1 MSNIC
6 CDKWGRG
13 RGEQNSPGKFLRRS
27 EYCRKQLV
35 CNFNQTRSE
44 AWQLHAVGNLDS
56 KEVMSVQD
64 ILMLLFLLSPRGGG
78 REKWRVNI
86 LFKKWDYY
94 FFWIVCFLHIVGKS
108 IPMKLWFNSWFRF
121 HISVQTLNFCF
132 VFYLRN
138 FGFSP
143 KEFFPQAFA
152 ISLFPSV
159 NTSGIAK
166 FSLICQ
172 VHLPHPRKPTL
183 WSQNAAPFSPTP
195 NYPQKLV
202 RVMGY
207 FSRIFQLLFRFAQFW
222 HPRSNKN
229 KKKTA
234 QKSRNLFPQGEKE
247 IKGIGPFPIEI
258 RQVKHTVGIFLQN
271 FEILFFT

>member
-1 MSNIC
+1 M
-6 CDKWGRG
+6 R
-13 RGEQNSPGKFLRRS
+13 
-27 EYCRKQLV
+27 
-35 CNFNQTRSE
+35 
-44 AWQLHAVGNLDS
+44 
-56 KEVMSVQD
+56 
-64 ILMLLFLLSPRGGG
+64 LL
-78 REKWRVNI
+78 I
-86 LFKKWDYY
+86 
-94 FFWIVCFLHIVGKS
+94 FWIVCFLHIVGKS

-229 KKKTA
+229 KKEKTA
-234 QKSRNLFPQGEKE
+234 QKFRNLFPQGEKE

>member
-1 MSNIC
+1 MPLEIWIQKKS
-6 CDKWGRG
+6 WA
-13 RGEQNSPGKFLRRS
+13 
-27 EYCRKQLV
+27 CRIFW
-35 CNFNQTRSE
+35 CSF
-44 AWQLHAVGNLDS
+44 
-56 KEVMSVQD
+56 
-64 ILMLLFLLSPRGGG
+64 FFFPPRGGG

-229 KKKTA
+229 KKEKTA
-234 QKSRNLFPQGEKE
+234 QKFRNLFPQGEKE

-258 RQVKHTVGIFLQN
+258 HQVKHTVGIFLQN